1 MWYNNYI
8 KLKGEM
14 FMKIKS
20 IVAYEIID
28 SRGNPTV
35 ECEVT
40 LIDGTT
46 ARACVPSGASTGERE
61 ALELRD
67 GGTRFH
73 GKGVIKAC
81 ENVNKIIAKKL
92 VGMDASKQSL
102 IDQTMIDLD
111 GTEFKTKLGANA
123 MLSVSLAVARA
134 NAKSKNKELYQTLG
148 KGATLPLPMMNII
161 NGGAHADSNVDF
173 QEYMIVPIGAKTFK
187 QAMQFASETFME
199 LKKVL
204 KQKGYSTGVGDEGGF
219 APNFKNNTE
228 PLDAIVLA
236 ITNAGYIPGKDIAI
250 ALDVASSEFY
260 NKETKKYELTK
271 SKGGSL
277 TSNEMIKWYSK
288 LIKDYPIISI
298 EDPLSENDWNGWIKI
313 TEKLGKTIQ
322 LVGDD
327 VFVTNPKIFKE
338 GIEKGVANAILI
350 KLNQIGTLTE
360 TLDTIRLAKENG
372 YNTIISHRSGETEDT
387 FIADLSVAMDAGQI
401 KTGSICRTDRVC
413 KYNQLI
419 RIERKLKQK
428 AKFNTKI

>member
-1 MWYNNYI
+1 
-8 KLKGEM
+8 
-14 FMKIKS
+14 MKIKN
-20 IVAYEIID
+20 IEAYEIID

-67 GGTRFH
+67 NEHRFH
-73 GKGVIKAC
+73 GKGVTKAC

-92 VGMDASKQSL
+92 IGMDASKQTL
-102 IDQTMIDLD
+102 IDQTMIELD
-111 GTEFKTKLGANA
+111 GTEYKTNLGANA

-134 NAKSKNKELYQTLG
+134 NAESKHKPLYQTLG
-148 KGATLPLPMMNII
+148 KGTTLPLPMLNII

-187 QAMQFASETFME
+187 QAMQFASETFVE

-204 KQKGYSTGVGDEGGF
+204 KAKKYSTGVGDEGGF

-228 PLDAIVLA
+228 PLDAIILA

-260 NKETKKYELTK
+260 NSKTKKYELNK
-271 SKGGSL
+271 SKDGSL
-277 TSNEMIKWYSK
+277 TTADMIKWYEK

-298 EDPLSENDWNGWIKI
+298 EDPLSENDWNGWANI
-313 TEKLGKTIQ
+313 TKKLGGRVQ

-327 VFVTNPKIFKE
+327 LFVTNPKIFKL
-338 GIEKGVANAILI
+338 GIEKKVANAILI

-360 TLDTIRLAKENG
+360 TLETIRLAKENG

-387 FIADLSVAMDAGQI
+387 FISDLSVAVDAGQI

-419 RIERKLKQK
+419 RIERKLNKK
-428 AKFNTKI
+428 AKFNNKI